1 MADSAVRQ
9 PVERQKDGRA
19 CSGVPHGGCTLI
31 GRPSFCRHRNL
42 SPNMSRNMFRDM
54 FLSMSQNIC
63 QTICQNIYQSIRQI
77 IYQNRLCARA
87 RNLPPFLPY
96 ILSLVLPF
104 ALPLVLLTVLL
115 YIPSLAYA
123 YSFDPAPLKARAT
136 RLLDSGE
143 LLECVDVWNMVRT
156 YSPRPEDRAEA
167 LVRMGDVYSLFLDQP
182 DEALA
187 AYGAAMKVH
196 PALPVLENGYFNAGM
211 ILYEQ
216 GRVDEARE
224 TFRTYL
230 LRYPHASRRETALFM
245 LDRMASESGFTQ
257 GTERGSTPQFSGKE
271 PVVRVAVAR
280 ASDLVFRSSSTVNVQ
295 IREQASNA
303 RQGGLVLPAGEN
315 RCYVRGSS
323 LVLGGRTMGKSVTLT
338 IPAGQRMAF
347 DASPAVYGGT
357 FLLLAE
363 GDQVVAVNHL
373 RMEEYLQGV
382 VPAEMPASFSSAA
395 LQAQA
400 VAARSYALYL
410 TMRSA
415 GKAYDVA
422 ADTGFQVY
430 GGMDAGTAKTRAAVS
445 STRGRVLQFDG
456 RVVLSY
462 FHAHSGGMLED
473 DRQVWTADM
482 PYYRVQHD
490 EISNRTRDMRWR
502 FSLTGE
508 EIAARLREYGFS
520 IAGVTSVRIGQRT
533 ASGRIGTVVVET
545 DRRSV
550 PPSESPLPKSSLDGA
565 SSGRIVEM
573 KGNAFRLMLGAERMR
588 STLCD
593 LEWQGSSL
601 AISGAGYG
609 HGVGMSQWGA
619 QGMALG
625 GASCEQ
631 ILEHYYPDTRLVR
644 AY

>member
-1 MADSAVRQ
+1 
-9 PVERQKDGRA
+9 
-19 CSGVPHGGCTLI
+19 
-31 GRPSFCRHRNL
+31 
-42 SPNMSRNMFRDM
+42 M
-54 FLSMSQNIC
+54 FLSLSQTICQKFCQIVYQIIYQTIC
-63 QTICQNIYQSIRQI
+63 QTIYQT
-77 IYQNRLCARA
+77 IYQNRHRAGA
-87 RNLPPFLPY
+87 RNLLPFPPF
-96 ILSLVLPF
+96 ILSFVLPSV
-104 ALPLVLLTVLL
+104 LPLVLLTVLL
-115 YIPSLAYA
+115 HIPSLAYA
-123 YSFDPAPLKARAT
+123 YSFDPAPLKAQAT

-143 LLECVDVWNMVRT
+143 LLECIDVWNMVRT

-167 LVRMGDVYSLFLDQP
+167 LARMGDIYSLFLDQP

-196 PALPVLENGYFNAGM
+196 PALPVLENAYFNAGM
-211 ILYEQ
+211 ILYDL
-216 GRVDEARE
+216 GRTDEARE

-245 LDRMASESGFTQ
+245 LDRMTSESGSPQ
-257 GTERGSTPQFSGKE
+257 STERGSTPQFSGRE

-280 ASDLVFRSSSTVNVQ
+280 ASDLVFRSTSAVNVR
-295 IREQASNA
+295 IREQNQNA
-303 RQGGLVLPAGEN
+303 RQGGRVLPAGEH
-315 RCYVRGSS
+315 RCFVRGGS
-323 LVLGGRTMGKSVTLT
+323 LVLDGRDVGKGVTLT

-415 GKAYDVA
+415 DKAYDVA

-445 STRGRVLQFDG
+445 STMGRVLQFDG

-545 DRRSV
+545 DGRSV
-550 PPSESPLPKSSLDGA
+550 QSSGYSSSEPPLSESPLSGA

-588 STLCD
+588 STLCN
-593 LEWQGSSL
+593 LEWQGNSL
-601 AISGAGYG
+601 VISGAGYG

-619 QGMALG
+619 QGMGLG

>member
-1 MADSAVRQ
+1 
-9 PVERQKDGRA
+9 
-19 CSGVPHGGCTLI
+19 
-31 GRPSFCRHRNL
+31 
-42 SPNMSRNMFRDM
+42 
-54 FLSMSQNIC
+54 MSQNIC
-63 QTICQNIYQSIRQI
+63 QAICQKFCQTACQNIYQSIRQI

-87 RNLPPFLPY
+87 RNLPPFLPF
-96 ILSLVLPF
+96 VLPF

-115 YIPSLAYA
+115 QLPSLAHA
-123 YSFDPAPLKARAT
+123 YSFDPTPLKARAT

-245 LDRMASESGFTQ
+245 LDRMASESGFPQ

-280 ASDLVFRSSSTVNVQ
+280 ASDLVFRSSSAVNVQ
-295 IREQASNA
+295 IRDQASNA

-338 IPAGQRMAF
+338 IPAGQRVKF

-357 FLLLAE
+357 IVLLVE
-363 GDQVVAVNHL
+363 GEQVVAVNHL

-382 VPAEMPASFSSAA
+382 VPAEMPSSFSSAA

-430 GGMDAGTAKTRAAVS
+430 GGMNAGTVQTRAAVS

-456 RVVLSY
+456 RLVLSY

-490 EISNRTRDMRWR
+490 EISNRARDMRWSL
-502 FSLTGE
+502 SLTGE
-508 EIAARLREYGFS
+508 DIAARMRDYGFS
-520 IAGVTSVRIGQRT
+520 VSDVTSVRVGQRT
-533 ASGRIGTVVVET
+533 ASGRVGTVVVET
-545 DRRSV
+545 ADRAVSS
-550 PPSESPLPKSSLDGA
+550 PGGSSSELSLSESLVAGA

-593 LEWQGSSL
+593 LEWQGNSL